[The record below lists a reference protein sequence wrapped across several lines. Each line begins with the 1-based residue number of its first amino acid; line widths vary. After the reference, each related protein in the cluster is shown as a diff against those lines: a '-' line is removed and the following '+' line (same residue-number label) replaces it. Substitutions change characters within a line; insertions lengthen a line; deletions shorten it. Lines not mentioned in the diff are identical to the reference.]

1 MMDNIPNSNI
11 SKRGRRV
18 KHHFDE
24 DIVHEYFR
32 LIRTKDIHRLL
43 DLFMDDAII
52 HEPFSKSEDGKG
64 RLQGK
69 NAIESFLIV
78 AMMASEGLREE
89 IEIEKPKLKRGNEKS
104 KVTAYVTFERG
115 GKLQAKF
122 TFEISSE
129 SCNSLQKQKKISIWI
144 SSLLSN
150 KCNFVCT
157 SPCST

>member
-1 MMDNIPNSNI
+1 MMNNIPNSK
-11 SKRGRRV
+11 SGRV
-18 KHHFDE
+18 KPHSDE

-32 LIRTKDIHRLL
+32 LIRTKDIYRLL

-52 HEPFSKSEDGKG
+52 HEPFSKSEDGDG

-69 NAIESFLIV
+69 NAIESFLTV

-89 IEIEKPKLKRGNEKS
+89 IEIDKPKLRRGNDMSE
-104 KVTAYVTFERG
+104 VVAYVTFERG

-129 SCNSLQKQKKISIWI
+129 ENYNSLQKQKKIK
-144 SSLLSN
+144 SLDIQ
-150 KCNFVCT
+150 FVK
-157 SPCST
+157 

>member
-11 SKRGRRV
+11 SKRGTL
-18 KHHFDE
+18 KPPLDE

-32 LIRTKDIHRLL
+32 LIRAKDIYRLL

-52 HEPFSKSEDGKG
+52 YEPFSKSEDGEG

-69 NAIESFLIV
+69 NSIESFLTV
-78 AMMASEGLREE
+78 AMMASDGLREE
-89 IEIEKPKLKRGNEKS
+89 VEIEKSKLRRDDNINQ
-104 KVTAYVTFERG
+104 VTAYVTFERG

-129 SCNSLQKQKKISIWI
+129 ENCNSVQKQKKIK
-144 SSLLSN
+144 SLDIQ
-150 KCNFVCT
+150 FVK
-157 SPCST
+157 